1 MAELEQQT
9 SQAMQRLENIKFIP
23 GPVPAAL
30 TSIGFLPGSN
40 KPPAEIFSF
49 LETLIAHSDS
59 DDENEFPLPSLDEV
73 SHLALLSH
81 SIVAYMSHLD
91 YRKLARIT
99 SKICTDTNRWLAH
112 IFRFIDAAASYHVDS
127 TEAILRAVRLAI
139 VTRCPGYLEGGVPA
153 LANPC
158 LYISENSSPLGLQYA
173 CRQLGLPLNC
183 IRLIPSNTAF
193 GKKATIF
200 YTFSLSFFNRC

>member
-1 MAELEQQT
+1 MRSGLAELELQT
-9 SQAMQRLENIKFIP
+9 SRALQRLEDIKTVSCSTNAP
-23 GPVPAAL
+23 LLGL
-30 TSIGFLPGSN
+30 LPES
-40 KPPAEIFSF
+40 KKAPAEIFTF
-49 LETLIAHSDS
+49 LENLIAFSQS
-59 DDENEFPLPSLDEV
+59 EDESEFPLPPLDEV
-73 SHLALLSH
+73 SNLALISH

-91 YRKLARIT
+91 YQKLARIT
-99 SKICTDTNRWLAH
+99 STICNDTNRWLAH
-112 IFRFIDAAASYHVDS
+112 IFRFVDATASYHIDS

-183 IRLIPSNTAF
+183 IRLVPSNTTF
-193 GKKATIF
+193 GNDI
-200 YTFSLSFFNRC
+200 